1 MRICRD
7 GHAAWLQALCKSKG
21 IAVAAVPAAMT
32 WRRSSFAG
40 MALPLNFSVTVSHR
54 RAAATCERRDRLAH
68 SSQEAGFSA
77 ADDLPSPGLGR
88 LGYGC
93 VNKSAHG
100 FASCRE
106 APMTLPVERDGPV
119 TTMPSPTIV
128 NRRTLLAILGSSIVT
143 PLPAPRVAFAQEAW
157 PVRAVRYVNGFPA
170 GGATDT
176 LSRILC
182 QKMSELSGQSFIVE
196 NKGGAGGVLGA
207 DAVAK
212 APPDGY
218 TVGLGGI
225 ASNVLAIGSYA
236 KLPYDPRL
244 DFTFIGGM
252 WQLPNILSARRDLFS
267 SDLKELLAAFKKEP
281 RKYTYASAGF
291 GTTLHLSGEMMNSMA
306 GVQVTHIPYK
316 GAGPALT
323 DLLGGRV
330 DLLFDNLPGSLP
342 RGRAGQSRPVAV
354 TARSR
359 IAELPDVP
367 AFAEI
372 LPGYE
377 MTSWTAMIGPANMNP
392 ALVAQMNALLARA
405 LADPALKARY
415 AELGATAW
423 PTSPAE
429 IQAFRD
435 SEQLRLL
442 PVMKAAGV
450 KPE

>member
-1 MRICRD
+1 M
-7 GHAAWLQALCKSKG
+7 
-21 IAVAAVPAAMT
+21 
-32 WRRSSFAG
+32 SSST
-40 MALPLNFSVTVSHR
+40 P
-54 RAAATCERRDRLAH
+54 
-68 SSQEAGFSA
+68 
-77 ADDLPSPGLGR
+77 
-88 LGYGC
+88 
-93 VNKSAHG
+93 
-100 FASCRE
+100 
-106 APMTLPVERDGPV
+106 
-119 TTMPSPTIV
+119 V
-128 NRRTLLAILGSSIVT
+128 NRRALLTLLGGSIAA
-143 PLPAPRVAFAQEAW
+143 PLLAPRMAFAQEAW
-157 PVRAVRYVNGFPA
+157 PARPVRYVNGFPA

-236 KLPYDPRL
+236 KLPYDPRG

-252 WQLPNILSARRDLFS
+252 WQLPNILSARKDLFS
-267 SDLKELLAAFKKEP
+267 SDLRELLAAFKKEP
-281 RKYTYASAGF
+281 GKYTYASAGF

-342 RGRAGQSRPVAV
+342 SVRAGQIKPVAV
-354 TARSR
+354 TAKAR
-359 IAELPDVP
+359 IPELPDVP
-367 AFAEI
+367 TMAEV
-372 LPGYE
+372 LPGYA
-377 MTSWTAMIGPANMNP
+377 MTSWTAMIGPANIRADLVTQAN
-392 ALVAQMNALLARA
+392 ALVVKA

-415 AELGATAW
+415 ADLGATPW
-423 PTSPAE
+423 PTTPAE
-429 IQAFRD
+429 IKAFRE
-435 SEQLRLL
+435 SEEVRLL
-442 PVMKAAGV
+442 PVMKAAGI
-450 KPE
+450 KTE

>member
-1 MRICRD
+1 M
-7 GHAAWLQALCKSKG
+7 S
-21 IAVAAVPAAMT
+21 
-32 WRRSSFAG
+32 
-40 MALPLNFSVTVSHR
+40 
-54 RAAATCERRDRLAH
+54 
-68 SSQEAGFSA
+68 
-77 ADDLPSPGLGR
+77 
-88 LGYGC
+88 
-93 VNKSAHG
+93 
-100 FASCRE
+100 
-106 APMTLPVERDGPV
+106 
-119 TTMPSPTIV
+119 SPTTL
-128 NRRTLLAILGSSIVT
+128 NRRTLLAILGGSIAT
-143 PLPAPRVAFAQEAW
+143 PLVAPRIAFAQAAW
-157 PVRAVRYVNGFPA
+157 PARAVRYVNGFPA

-182 QKMSELSGQSFIVE
+182 QKMNELSGQSFIVE

-236 KLPYDPRL
+236 KLPYDPRG

-252 WQLPNILSARRDLFS
+252 WQLPNILSARKDLFS
-267 SDLKELLAAFKKEP
+267 SDLGELLAAFKKEP

-306 GVQVTHIPYK
+306 GVEVTHIPYK

-342 RGRAGQSRPVAV
+342 SVRAGQIKPVAV
-354 TARSR
+354 TARAR
-359 IAELPDVP
+359 IPELPDVP
-367 AFAEI
+367 TMAEV

-377 MTSWTAMIGPANMNP
+377 MTSWTAMIGPANMKADLMAQVN
-392 ALVAQMNALLARA
+392 ALVVKA

-415 AELGATAW
+415 ADLGATPW

-429 IQAFRD
+429 IKAFRD
-435 SEQLRLL
+435 SEEVRLL
-442 PVMKAAGV
+442 PVMKTAGI